1 MRKGGGKGRVKH
13 DGRKYVF
20 SEATSKK
27 VKQLSRYINTAF
39 TTEGSRVAQKTN
51 VVVISPG
58 GVDNMAAH
66 LQSAKDLVRILQA
79 RLAAEQKKVAGTTL
93 LQFVLPSGVSAG
105 TRLDITAPDGRVVK
119 FTVPPGLTGGQTID
133 FSVPV
138 AQEQT
143 VAPRAGQDVR
153 PVKQEEA
160 QEEMEVEC
168 EVEMEGSNTDLLHA
182 NGYDVQRM
190 TTNTEK
196 KRKYIRVVGPGGKI
210 FYSLKQALNHHYESA
225 RARRE

>member
-1 MRKGGGKGRVKH
+1 
-13 DGRKYVF
+13 
-20 SEATSKK
+20 
-27 VKQLSRYINTAF
+27 
-39 TTEGSRVAQKTN
+39 
-51 VVVISPG
+51 
-58 GVDNMAAH
+58 MAVN

-79 RLAAEQKKVAGTTL
+79 HLTAEQKKVAGTKL
-93 LQFVLPSGVSAG
+93 LQVVLPSGVSAG

-119 FTVPPGLTGGQTID
+119 FTVPPGLTGGQTIEIMAHEAH
-133 FSVPV
+133 FAVPV
-138 AQEQT
+138 AQEET

-182 NGYDVQRM
+182 NGYDVQRV

-196 KRKYIRVVGPGGKI
+196 KREYIRVVGPGGKI